1 MKVVLDTNV
10 LVSGLLSPFGTCPEI
25 IRMVSAGELR
35 LCFDARILSEYREVL
50 RRPKFQFDEDNIIAL
65 VEQIEHHG
73 LTMAP
78 SPLPRPL
85 PDPDDDPFLEVAIAA
100 AAQSL
105 ITGNLEHFPAE
116 LRQGVRVLSPAE
128 FLAFYRIQLKKI

>member
-1 MKVVLDTNV
+1 MVLDTNV

-25 IRMVSAGELR
+25 IRMVSGGELR

-65 VEQIEHHG
+65 LEQIEHHG
-73 LTMAP
+73 LTVAP

-85 PDPDDDPFLEVAIAA
+85 PDPDDDPFLGVAIAA

-128 FLAFYRIQLKKI
+128 FLAFYRAQLKNI